1 VLDPDRPG
9 STNIPELTLPPFEL
23 KCIAGVEEPEMLHN
37 GTQRLAWSASVA
49 ILAFLLIAAI
59 PGTSSRDRHEPVVT
73 DFLGLLET
81 RPDLRESVEAA
92 IDLADLQG
100 IDNLDGFLVYLDDLV
115 TLVPTQREV
124 VPECLKFYY
133 IINQAPGDAL
143 NQDVAFNAWMHDLLE
158 AWGSFLDTP
167 ASAAGID
174 TFRKATNYNMDDYIE
189 GPSGWQTFNQF
200 FAREVKPGRRPIAA
214 PRNDKVVVSPA
225 DAVFMGQW
233 PIDENSNITVKGANW
248 AIAELLEGSPYK
260 DAFEGGIYTH
270 SFLYIDDYHRYHV
283 PVAGTVKEVRNIS
296 GKVYMDVFREE
307 DGTLNVVDGDTYQ
320 FNQERGLVV
329 IDSPEVGLVAV
340 LPIGMAYVSSVN
352 LTTEVGAELRK
363 GDPFGYFMFGGSDI
377 VTVYQDRNVVL
388 DAEVGTKYLQGQRLG
403 ELK

>member
-1 VLDPDRPG
+1 
-9 STNIPELTLPPFEL
+9 
-23 KCIAGVEEPEMLHN
+23 MLRN
-37 GTQRLAWSASVA
+37 RTWDLARTHCVA
-49 ILAFLLIAAI
+49 LLALLLVGFVAEARAA
-59 PGTSSRDRHEPVVT
+59 DDYQPVIT
-73 DFLGLLET
+73 EFLGLMES
-81 RPDLRESVEAA
+81 RPDLQAAVESAIEKAGLEDIEDTGGFVE
-92 IDLADLQG
+92 
-100 IDNLDGFLVYLDDLV
+100 YMDDLV
-115 TLVPTQREV
+115 TLVPMEREV
-124 VPECLKFYY
+124 VPEALKFYY
-133 IINQAPGDAL
+133 IVNQAPGDAL
-143 NQDVAFNAWMHDLLE
+143 NKDEQFNAWMKALVQ

-167 ASAAGID
+167 ASAAGIK
-174 TFRKATNYNMDDYIE
+174 TFREATNYNIDDYIE

-200 FAREVKPGRRPIAA
+200 FAREVKSGRRPIAE

-248 AIAELLEGSPYK
+248 AIAELLDGSPYR

-296 GKVYMDVFREE
+296 GKVYMDVFRED

-363 GDPFGYFMFGGSDI
+363 GDQFGYFMFGGSDI
-377 VTVYQDRNVVL
+377 VMVFQDRNVVL
-388 DAEVGTKYLQGQRLG
+388 DAEVGRKYLQGQRLG
-403 ELK
+403 EMK